1 MNLYFICEFN
11 TYCLMWSFA
20 QRQLF
25 CLILLQSF
33 LISSAAQAKLFDA
46 DTILEFELSGDT
58 RSLFNDREGEASY
71 FKMELTYEDSNG
83 EKIVHPLKVK
93 TRGNFRRAKTNCF
106 YPPLWL
112 NFPKSKIPEGSIFAG
127 QDKIKLVTPC
137 RDQKYVIREYL
148 AYRLYNILSPQS
160 FQARLVKV
168 RYTDSGKGKTSN
180 ALYGILLEGKNEMA
194 ARNGAKIIKRK
205 KIRPNKT
212 DKSLFLKM
220 ATFQYL
226 IGNTDWSI
234 EFQHN
239 VKLMVQE
246 GNLSPLPVP
255 YDFDHAGIVKAPY
268 ARPAPALQLS
278 SIQERRYRGY
288 CVEDISTFEETF
300 ALFNAKKEA
309 IYQLFQENT
318 LLEKRY
324 KRGINKFLD
333 EFYKTINSPKAS
345 KKAFLYPCDKRGTGK
360 VIIRGLNA
368 D

>member
-1 MNLYFICEFN
+1 MRSFSQCQL
-11 TYCLMWSFA
+11 YCLLLL
-20 QRQLF
+20 Q
-25 CLILLQSF
+25 CLIYSASAQS
-33 LISSAAQAKLFDA
+33 ALFESDS
-46 DTILEFELSGDT
+46 ILELELSGDT
-58 RSLFNDREGEASY
+58 RSLFNDREGEATY
-71 FKMELTYEDSNG
+71 FKMELTYKNQEGN
-83 EKIVHPLKVK
+83 KIIHPLKVK
-93 TRGNFRRAKTNCF
+93 TRGNFRRAKNNCF

-112 NFPKSKIPEGSIFAG
+112 NFPKSKIPEGSVFAG

-148 AYRLYNILSPQS
+148 AYRLYNLLSPQS

-168 RYTDSGKGKTSN
+168 TYKDTTKGKTSE
-180 ALYGILLEGKNEMA
+180 ALYGVLLEGKDEMA

-234 EFQHN
+234 EYQHN

-246 GNLSPLPVP
+246 GNLRPLPVP
-255 YDFDHAGIVKAPY
+255 YDFDHAGLVNAPY
-268 ARPAPALQLS
+268 AHPAPALQLG

-288 CVEDISTFEETF
+288 CVEDMSTFQETF

-309 IYQLFQENT
+309 IYKLFQENPF
-318 LLEKRY
+318 LEKRY
-324 KRGINKFLD
+324 KKSINKSLN

-345 KKAFLYPCDKRGTGK
+345 KRAFLYPCDKTGTGK
-360 VIIRGLNA
+360 VIIRGLNV

>member
-1 MNLYFICEFN
+1 MWSLPRLRL
-11 TYCLMWSFA
+11 YCLLLFQSLFLSISA
-20 QRQLF
+20 QGELF
-25 CLILLQSF
+25 QSD
-33 LISSAAQAKLFDA
+33 S
-46 DTILEFELSGDT
+46 ILELELSGDT
-58 RSLFNDREGEASY
+58 RSLFNDREGEATY
-71 FKMELTYEDSNG
+71 FKMELSYQDDEG
-83 EKIVHPLKVK
+83 EKVIHPLKVK
-93 TRGNFRRAKTNCF
+93 TRGNFRRDRNNCF

-112 NFPKSKIPEGSIFAG
+112 NFPKFKIPEGSVFAG

-148 AYRLYNILSPQS
+148 AYRMYNILSPLS

-168 RYTDSGKGKTSN
+168 RYTDSVKGKTSD
-180 ALYGILLEGKNEMA
+180 AMYGILLEGKDEMA
-194 ARNGAKIIKRK
+194 ARNEAKIIKRK

-234 EFQHN
+234 EYQHN

-246 GNLSPLPVP
+246 GNLRPLPVP

-268 ARPAPALQLS
+268 AHPAPALQMS
-278 SIQERRYRGY
+278 STQERRYRGY
-288 CVEDISTFEETF
+288 CVEGMSYFEETF

-324 KRGINKFLD
+324 KKGISKYLD
-333 EFYKTINSPKAS
+333 DFYKTINSLKAS
-345 KKAFLYPCDKRGTGK
+345 KKAFLYPCDKNGTGQ
-360 VIIRGLNA
+360 VIIRGLNV

>member
-1 MNLYFICEFN
+1 
-11 TYCLMWSFA
+11 MWPFPKPKIYG
-20 QRQLF
+20 L
-25 CLILLQSF
+25 LLLQSF
-33 LISSAAQAKLFDA
+33 CLSISAQSELFQSDS
-46 DTILEFELSGDT
+46 ILELELMGNT
-58 RSLFNDREGEASY
+58 RSLFNDREGEATY
-71 FKMELTYEDSNG
+71 FKMELAYKNQEG
-83 EKIVHPLKVK
+83 KKIIHPLKVK
-93 TRGNFRRAKTNCF
+93 TRGNFRRDKNNCF

-112 NFPKSKIPEGSIFAG
+112 NFPKSKIPEGSVFNG

-137 RDQKYVIREYL
+137 RDQKFVIREYL
-148 AYRLYNILSPQS
+148 AYRLYNLLSPHS

-168 RYTDSGKGKTSN
+168 RYTDSVKGKTSD
-180 ALYGILLEGKNEMA
+180 ALYGILLEGKDEMA

-234 EFQHN
+234 EYQHN

-246 GNLSPLPVP
+246 GNLRPLPVP
-255 YDFDHAGIVKAPY
+255 YDFDHAGIVDAPY
-268 ARPAPALQLS
+268 AHPAPALQMA

-288 CVEDISTFEETF
+288 CVEDIAIFEETF
-300 ALFNAKKEA
+300 AVFNAKKEA
-309 IYQLFQENT
+309 IYKLFQENQ

-324 KRGINKFLD
+324 ERSISKFLD

-345 KKAFLYPCDKRGTGK
+345 KRAFLYPCDKNGTGK
-360 VIIRGLNA
+360 VIIRGLNV

>member
-1 MNLYFICEFN
+1 
-11 TYCLMWSFA
+11 MWSFPK
-20 QRQLF
+20 RQLY

-33 LISSAAQAKLFDA
+33 FIGSSAQGKLFDSDA
-46 DTILEFELSGDT
+46 ILELELSGDT

-71 FKMELTYEDSNG
+71 FKMELSYQDDKG
-83 EKIVHPLKVK
+83 EKIVQPLKVK
-93 TRGNFRRAKTNCF
+93 TRGNFRRDRTNCF

-112 NFPKSKIPEGSIFAG
+112 NFPKSKIPENSMFAG
-127 QDKIKLVTPC
+127 QNKIKLVTPC
-137 RDQKYVIREYL
+137 RDQKFVVREYL
-148 AYRLYNILSPQS
+148 AYRLYNLLSPMS

-168 RYTDSGKGKTSN
+168 RYKDVNKGKSSE
-180 ALYGILLEGKNEMA
+180 ALYGILLEGKDEMA
-194 ARNGAKIIKRK
+194 ARNDAKIIKRK

-212 DKSLFLKM
+212 DESLFLKM

-234 EFQHN
+234 EYQHN
-239 VKLMVQE
+239 IKLMVKG
-246 GNLSPLPVP
+246 GNLSPLVVP

-268 ARPAPALQLS
+268 ARPAPALQMS

-288 CVEDISTFEETF
+288 CVEDMSAFEETF
-300 ALFNAKKEA
+300 AFFKAHKEA
-309 IYQLFQENT
+309 IYKLFQDSP

-324 KRGINKFLD
+324 KRNISKFLD
-333 EFYKTINSPKAS
+333 SFYKTINSPKAS
-345 KKAFLYPCDKRGTGK
+345 KKAFLYPCDARGTGK

>member
-1 MNLYFICEFN
+1 MWPLLQRRLYGILLLQCFF
-11 TYCLMWSFA
+11 WSAFA
-20 QRQLF
+20 QGELF
-25 CLILLQSF
+25 QSD
-33 LISSAAQAKLFDA
+33 S
-46 DTILEFELSGDT
+46 ILELELSGDT
-58 RSLFNDREGEASY
+58 RALFNDREGEATY
-71 FKMELTYEDSNG
+71 FKMELSYKDQEG
-83 EKIVHPLKVK
+83 EEIIHPLKVK
-93 TRGNFRRAKTNCF
+93 TRGNFRRDKNNCF

-112 NFPKSKIPEGSIFAG
+112 NFPKSKIPEGSVFSG

-148 AYRLYNILSPQS
+148 AYRLYSLLSPLS

-168 RYTDSGKGKTSN
+168 RYTDSNKGKTSD
-180 ALYGILLEGKNEMA
+180 ALYGILLEGKDEMA

-205 KIRPNKT
+205 NIRPNKT

-234 EFQHN
+234 EYQHN

-246 GNLSPLPVP
+246 GNLRPLAVP
-255 YDFDHAGIVKAPY
+255 YDFDHAGIVDAPY
-268 ARPAPALQLS
+268 AHPAPALQLGS
-278 SIQERRYRGY
+278 TRERRYRGY
-288 CVEDISTFEETF
+288 CVEDLSILEETF
-300 ALFNAKKEA
+300 AFFNAKKEA
-309 IYQLFQENT
+309 IYKLFQENP

-324 KRGINKFLD
+324 QRSTSNFLD

-345 KKAFLYPCDKRGTGK
+345 KRAFLYPCDKNGTGK
-360 VIIRGLNA
+360 VIIRGLNV